1 MMINCPPGFPEGQG
15 DRQKNEFYRTPAN
28 VYVRLNLGNLFLG
41 KTASK
46 TPHQVHDL
54 VIEKPS
60 DLETLVQIPRDLH
73 DTNMEV
79 FGRVNP

>member
-15 DRQKNEFYRTPAN
+15 DRQKNESYRTPAN
-28 VYVRLNLGNLFLG
+28 VYARLNLGNLFPG

-60 DLETLVQIPRDLH
+60 DLERLGQLPLDLH
-73 DTNMEV
+73 VPGMKV
-79 FGRVNP
+79 FDRVNP